1 MGRNKISERE
11 KELRKRVA
19 QQLRVSS
26 NRFSNKYNCTLEQ
39 LYRDCADKLP
49 NYDSAWVKERWRSI
63 RDLEANLTSEIN
75 MMFSDALA
83 EVIGFNPFQ
92 YYSDQK
98 NPKYKTEP
106 ESRNSMPFLLEIQ
119 NHKIRLLKQLVELEN
134 QGAINIGSADEAEFL
149 DFIRLAYKL
158 EHKYSIF
165 LGGINNDDNRGN
177 T

>member
-1 MGRNKISERE
+1 MGRNKTSERE

-19 QQLRVSS
+19 QQLVVSS
-26 NRFSNKYNCTLEQ
+26 NQYNGTLEQ

-49 NYDSAWVKERWRSI
+49 HYDSAWVKERWRSI
-63 RDLEANLTSEIN
+63 KDLEANLTSEIN

-92 YYSDQK
+92 YYLEQ
-98 NPKYKTEP
+98 KYKTEP

-134 QGAINIGSADEAEFL
+134 QGTINIGSAAEAEFL